1 MPHSRARPALE
12 PEKAPNNSLSAG
24 VVSKMTNNSMVLV
37 VVSLFVLAFA
47 VNVGSAVQL
56 SGTNMSVFDSVAMQK
71 DNITHQQ
78 NPLEFKPV
86 KNMHEIIN
94 VNETKIFLEYEIAD
108 GVLEDFLG

>member
-1 MPHSRARPALE
+1 
-12 PEKAPNNSLSAG
+12 
-24 VVSKMTNNSMVLV
+24 
-37 VVSLFVLAFA
+37 
-47 VNVGSAVQL
+47 
-56 SGTNMSVFDSVAMQK
+56 MSVFDSVAMQK

-78 NPLEFKPV
+78 NPLEFKPA